1 MLNFQKNNPAPA
13 PGAPAHLPVPTL
25 SDDEEDGPSMVGCDI
40 VTHDVAH
47 RRSGLRAAED
57 EQEPEIGAVVSVEGG
72 CGLNKSYTMSDGEDN
87 EGEGEAVAAAGGA
100 EPADADAPAAAAAAP
115 APAGTA

>member
-1 MLNFQKNNPAPA
+1 
-13 PGAPAHLPVPTL
+13 
-25 SDDEEDGPSMVGCDI
+25 MVGGDI

-72 CGLNKSYTMSDGEDN
+72 CGLNKSYTMSDGEDD
-87 EGEGEAVAAAGGA
+87 EGEGEPVAAAGGA
-100 EPADADAPAAAAAAP
+100 EPEDADAAAAAAAAAAP
-115 APAGTA
+115 AGLVFLIGVLCTAIIHCNAKLESCLNASAKCSPTDP

>member
-1 MLNFQKNNPAPA
+1 MSKLRDSEIPVGPARTRW
-13 PGAPAHLPVPTL
+13 G
-25 SDDEEDGPSMVGCDI
+25 
-40 VTHDVAH
+40 
-47 RRSGLRAAED
+47 RWSGRRAAED

-72 CGLNKSYTMSDGEDN
+72 CGLIKSYTMSDGEDD

-100 EPADADAPAAAAAAP
+100 EPTDADAPAAAAS